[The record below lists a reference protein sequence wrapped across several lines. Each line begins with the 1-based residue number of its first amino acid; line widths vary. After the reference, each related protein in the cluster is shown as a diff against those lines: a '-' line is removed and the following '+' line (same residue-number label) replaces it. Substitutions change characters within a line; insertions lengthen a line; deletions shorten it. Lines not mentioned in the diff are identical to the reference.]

1 MFQFYYIMY
10 LILRNHKWKIFMLF
24 CLLYLKKHYKYIL
37 FYIYSKTKN
46 GHAMIEDKKEKAKSI
61 IEKELFRTSFKHNFY
76 SIPSQGIEEVYMNE
90 ILMDRKNNVN
100 SRISGCLYI
109 CDTDLEKKVQKINNN
124 YLFSNPLHPDIYPD
138 LIKMESEV
146 IKMVGKLFYM
156 PKKGGGNITTGGTES
171 TILALKAY
179 KKMYKSKSWLNL
191 FKPEVLCTRTV
202 HAAVNKACELL
213 DLKIVYV
220 ELDED
225 YIMDLN
231 DLYWKI
237 SERTCVII
245 GSAPCFSYGL
255 MDPIR
260 EIGKMAKYYKIPFHV
275 DACLGGFITQ
285 YDAHLKLSFEDNI
298 QSISVDPHKYGLTPK
313 GSSILLWKN
322 RSMKKHQYFITE
334 DWTGGLYAS
343 VSLPGSRVGSQ
354 IATTWATLL
363 YNGNSKYEDM
373 SSKIKNTTI
382 DFAEQLRDVYNFQ
395 VIGWP
400 NVNVVA
406 FYNSKY
412 SVGQLSKYL
421 KRQNWNINILQ
432 NPMCLHICIT
442 PKNLKYID
450 LLLDALKKFN
460 EELIEE
466 NNDEDITAIY
476 GMSAEIPD
484 KSIIKNL
491 VNYYLDMTT
500 NI

>member
-1 MFQFYYIMY
+1 MY
-10 LILRNHKWKIFMLF
+10 LILRNHKWKIFMMF
-24 CLLYLKKHYKYIL
+24 CLLYLKKHYKYTL
-37 FYIYSKTKN
+37 FYFYSKTNKGKKMIGDKTEMAKN
-46 GHAMIEDKKEKAKSI
+46 IIQKK
-61 IEKELFRTSFKHNFY
+61 LFRTTFAHTINK
-76 SIPSQGIEEVYMNE
+76 IPSTGITQKYMSE
-90 ILMDRKNNVN
+90 ILMDRKNNLITRV
-100 SRISGCLYI
+100 SGCLYI
-109 CDTDLEKKVQKINNN
+109 CDTELENKIKEINNK

-146 IKMVGKLFYM
+146 IQMVGRLFDM
-156 PKKGGGNITTGGTES
+156 PQEGGGNITTGGTES

-179 KKMYKSKSWLNL
+179 KKMYKSKSWFNI

-213 DLKIVYV
+213 DLKMVYV
-220 ELDED
+220 DLDENH
-225 YIMDLN
+225 IMDLS

-255 MDPIR
+255 MDPIIQIG
-260 EIGKMAKYYKIPFHV
+260 EIANYHKVPFHV

-285 YDAHLKLSFEDNI
+285 YDAHLKISFEDNI

-313 GSSILLWKN
+313 GSSILLWKD
-322 RSMKKHQYFITE
+322 RSMKKHQYFIAE

-363 YNGNSKYEDM
+363 YNGNYKYSEM
-373 SSKIKNTTI
+373 SSKIKNSTI
-382 DFAEQLRDVYNFQ
+382 DFSEQLREVDNFQ

-406 FYNSKY
+406 FYNNKY
-412 SVGQLSKYL
+412 SIGQLSKYL

-432 NPMCLHICIT
+432 NPICLHICIT
-442 PKNLKYID
+442 PKNIQYID
-450 LLLDALKKFN
+450 LLLSALKNFN
-460 EELIEE
+460 KEPVEE
-466 NNDEDITAIY
+466 NNDDDITAIY

-484 KSIIKNL
+484 KSIIINL